1 MRVPAGAGKGSVAAA
16 APKEAPERA
25 MVPECAVAK
34 AKLLARV
41 KALLLPPNFLD
52 HLIEEL
58 GGAKVLLKLLQA
70 LVPYPGCLADQKVSG
85 SQMSACSLCD

>member
-1 MRVPAGAGKGSVAAA
+1 MAAA

-25 MVPECAVAK
+25 MVPECAIAK

-41 KALLLPPNFLD
+41 EALLLPPNFLD

-58 GGAKVLLKLLQA
+58 GGTKVLQ
-70 LVPYPGCLADQKVSG
+70 
-85 SQMSACSLCD
+85 

>member
-1 MRVPAGAGKGSVAAA
+1 MAAA

-25 MVPECAVAK
+25 VVPECAVAK

-41 KALLLPPNFLD
+41 EALLLPPNFLD

-58 GGAKVLLKLLQA
+58 GGTKVLFHFMQCWKSEA
-70 LVPYPGCLADQKVSG
+70 
-85 SQMSACSLCD
+85 